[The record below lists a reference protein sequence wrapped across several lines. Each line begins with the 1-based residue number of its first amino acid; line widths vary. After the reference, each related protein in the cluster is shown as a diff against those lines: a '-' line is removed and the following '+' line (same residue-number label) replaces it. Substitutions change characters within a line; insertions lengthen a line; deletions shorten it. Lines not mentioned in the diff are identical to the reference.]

1 MDSVSATRP
10 YSRAVGG
17 LFLGSPGLVSL
28 YSMGGEHPIS
38 TVGTT
43 AAELARLE
51 LEPGFDAALRG
62 AYSGRHDVGDAVRW
76 RLDPLSRGPSG
87 RDDPAAAIASLRTRV
102 YGRPDPHP
110 DQPELP
116 IAFRDAN
123 GFVVWMSESEARL
136 LRLEL
141 ELEEDSRA
149 LEDAIVAARLALAP
163 AEKETSGEAMSEEAM
178 SEEAM
183 SEEAVSEEA
192 VSEEG
197 VSEEAAGMESVPPRF
212 PRFQRL
218 LRSHPLPVF
227 AMAAVLISAIS
238 LPVIWSS
245 IAPSLAPSAALLKIF
260 NRPQGTLDIAPQIFS
275 GGQEGYKQE
284 VRDRTRFLGESY
296 GIVVYGYRDT
306 AGQVCMM
313 TASAGDHGVAV
324 CASLSHFAASGL
336 TITGDNF
343 RMVNPP
349 IGVTKAT
356 HVLVRWGPEADLSIR
371 FAG

>member
-1 MDSVSATRP
+1 MSVLGWLMDRVSATLP

-17 LFLGSPGLVSL
+17 LFLGGPGLVSL

-76 RLDPLSRGPSG
+76 RLNPLSRGPSG
-87 RDDPAAAIASLRTRV
+87 RDDPAAEIASLRTRV

-136 LRLEL
+136 LRLER

-163 AEKETSGEAMSEEAM
+163 AEKETGVELMSEETA
-178 SEEAM
+178 
-183 SEEAVSEEA
+183 
-192 VSEEG
+192 G
-197 VSEEAAGMESVPPRF
+197 VGSVPPRF

-238 LPVIWSS
+238 LPVMWSS

-275 GGQEGYKQE
+275 GGQEGYKQQ
-284 VRDRTRFLGESY
+284 VRDTTRFLGESY

-349 IGVTKAT
+349 IGVTEAT

-371 FAG
+371 FAS